1 MQATARQW
9 LLFSPPPPQS
19 WGFAASPPPPPAGIA
34 TLSAAAAE
42 WGFGFGGAVRS
53 PPPPSRSDPFATPS
67 PPPRSWGFHGDR
79 QQALRRAIAEACGV
93 ASDHVALVVQAAAR
107 RLSDAEEG
115 LGEEG
120 EEQEGLGGG
129 AHPAGAAAQTAR
141 VRLRVDVRV
150 PSGSTYKAVAAA
162 FARSLGSAD
171 AASRLLG
178 VAVVEIS
185 KPTTRRVEP
194 SPPHAGTHG
203 LGAPPPVALA
213 ASALLLLV
221 ALAALGRLAAGPRC
235 AKARPRELSA
245 ALSRHSHEPRHA
257 SSQQSPRARGEVS
270 GYLGP
275 LQYGVGG
282 APLDGDSEDKD
293 EDKDEAELEL
303 QSLTVSRL
311 FGRPN
316 SVEAAMEAR
325 FLQTELEVLLGRKC
339 FLDSDDLRDLR
350 LLQQAVR
357 ESEVLLLVQSESVL
371 TRPYCLL
378 EMVTAIEARVPIVGV
393 NLAGKPQAY
402 DFANAANYLSSL
414 DKTLDASNPGA
425 AGVLRRANVELRYAA
440 RLLSCTIPE
449 VISISFNPS
458 SSRNML
464 AASIADVAAAIEAA
478 VPCQVPSASEWE
490 KWELESAASSAAR
503 STETP
508 DMRRRMWPPSLWNGS
523 ASRLV

>member
-1 MQATARQW
+1 M
-9 LLFSPPPPQS
+9 
-19 WGFAASPPPPPAGIA
+19 PPPPPPTPLLYLHFEMTVAA
-34 TLSAAAAE
+34 SASE
-42 WGFGFGGAVRS
+42 LQ
-53 PPPPSRSDPFATPS
+53 
-67 PPPRSWGFHGDR
+67 GDR

-221 ALAALGRLAAGPRC
+221 ALAALGRLAVGPRC

-303 QSLTVSRL
+303 QRGQPNRATAAMQWLTAAGAAAGARLSAALSREGSREGAAGEVENEGRAGSSAGSSVGGLPTSSLTVSRL

-316 SVEAAMEAR
+316 SVDRSAPPPAPSPPPGPKRWAAFISHYKVEAAMEAR

-402 DFANAANYLSSL
+402 DFANAANYLS
-414 DKTLDASNPGA
+414 
-425 AGVLRRANVELRYAA
+425 
-440 RLLSCTIPE
+440 
-449 VISISFNPS
+449 
-458 SSRNML
+458 
-464 AASIADVAAAIEAA
+464 
-478 VPCQVPSASEWE
+478 
-490 KWELESAASSAAR
+490 
-503 STETP
+503 
-508 DMRRRMWPPSLWNGS
+508 
-523 ASRLV
+523 